1 MHPGGCSVSTLILF
15 PNYHIIII
23 AFSRRCRVV
32 NLDYTAPGGVADTA
46 QPDGL
51 CLSIQRLKKEER
63 QREGLSITIQVDTE
77 SEHTH
82 TCVDVRHDAVKP
94 ESSFSLLQFN
104 LGGWEGITVSSL
116 TQLRG
121 QDGQTCSSLQQKPM

>member
-46 QPDGL
+46 RPDGL
-51 CLSIQRLKKEER
+51 CLSIQGLKKEER

-82 TCVDVRHDAVKP
+82 MCAVKP
-94 ESSFSLLQFN
+94 ESSFSLLQIN
-104 LGGWEGITVSSL
+104 LGGWGGVTVSSL

-121 QDGQTCSSLQQKPM
+121 QDGQTHSSLRQKPM